1 MLTRM
6 LWKGLNTPYT
16 QHPLFWR
23 TVYCGGGTQ
32 FATRNRRIGNALELI
47 SISYVIVTVVTWMI
61 LNLIG
66 PGLRHNVIDLMF
78 CILSLPVWV
87 GALLLLRFTLFKG
100 TITGILWSF
109 NVSIAITKELEQ
121 RRYTLLAASPSGA
134 LGASWAIC
142 TGYLYRSGAFNRYIT
157 QRGYTVTVAA
167 LVTPLLIFTRPF
179 TSEEGTMLMLISA
192 VTLIVAFYI
201 DSIHSPVLASMIGIL
216 IPRYSRNQFET
227 RIWTAAIFLLLQVL
241 TFMFTLLAAL
251 SIFPRF
257 YTTLQ
262 FTGFWA
268 NASIPVLSLLVFFLV
283 REGIIIGLWRIFIWE
298 LNIASDELGI
308 FSNRV
313 V

>member
-6 LWKGLNTPYT
+6 LWEGLNTPYT
-16 QHPLFWR
+16 RHPLFWR
-23 TVYCGGGTQ
+23 TVYRGGGTQ
-32 FATRNRRIGNALELI
+32 FATRNRKIGNALEWI
-47 SISYVIVTVVTWMI
+47 SISYVIMTVALWLI

-66 PGLRHNVIDLMF
+66 PGWRHNMIDLMF
-78 CILSLPVWV
+78 CILSLPVGV
-87 GALLLLRFTLFKG
+87 GVLLLLRFTLLKG
-100 TITGILWSF
+100 TITGIMWAF
-109 NVSIAITKELEQ
+109 NVSIAITTELEQ
-121 RRYTLLAASPSGA
+121 HRYALLTVSPPGA

-157 QRGYTVTVAA
+157 QRGYTVTVTA

-201 DSIHSPVLASMIGIL
+201 DSIHSPVLASLVGIL

-227 RIWTAAIFLLLQVL
+227 RIGTAVIFLLLQVL

-257 YTTLQ
+257 YITLQ
-262 FTGFWA
+262 FSGFWA
-268 NASIPVLSLLVFFLV
+268 NASIPVLCLLVFFLV
-283 REGIIIGLWRIFIWE
+283 REVIIIGLWRIFIWE
-298 LNIASDELGI
+298 LNTGPDELGI
-308 FSNRV
+308 FSNQV